1 MSSLVKFL
9 LLLTVFISTVS
20 AFQCHV
26 RSTPKGSSVMQR
38 LPLPPPQNK
47 ITSILFAAD
56 DASENSATTS
66 GEGSGEGATT
76 ATPSTYG
83 ALSGESTLKVVKK
96 CPDCDLCDGSGRILG
111 GIGTVL
117 DWWPIKA
124 SNAHRSGRP
133 FPRRVALF
141 PRERLVRSP
150 SGAPE
155 IRTSAS
161 TARPSSSARK
171 ASFPT
176 V

>member
-26 RSTPKGSSVMQR
+26 RSTPKGSSLMQR

-124 SNAHRSGRP
+124 YRPCPNLIERGGRYD
-133 FPRRVALF
+133 RAGQGLD
-141 PRERLVRSP
+141 
-150 SGAPE
+150 E
-155 IRTSAS
+155 IAFGRDS
-161 TARPSSSARK
+161 TFQAGE
-171 ASFPT
+171 
-176 V
+176 